1 MVFANGVSTLAKWQA
16 SRVLMFI
23 QGGKRVLIA
32 IIYVLPD
39 TLSSLCGSFAF
50 PEQFLAFNLSSSP
63 SIMATTP
70 QGWTNIPDAEAKI
83 DLRDKNVPW
92 YDPKLKKLGPSA
104 RELLENYSK
113 IPPAEVEDHIYK
125 MVSFVLNLIGRS

>member
-1 MVFANGVSTLAKWQA
+1 
-16 SRVLMFI
+16 
-23 QGGKRVLIA
+23 
-32 IIYVLPD
+32 
-39 TLSSLCGSFAF
+39 
-50 PEQFLAFNLSSSP
+50 
-63 SIMATTP
+63 MATTP

-83 DLRDKNVPW
+83 DLRDKNVSW

-113 IPPAEVEDHIYK
+113 ILSAEVEDHIYK